1 MYAHRLLFTN
11 ANHDEDKDR
20 DAEQDLWSSTT
31 PRYSTNGLQM
41 PGSDVALGNSKR
53 KKKKKTSSLFSGSL
67 LSRDGTENKCTGR
80 AQDCDM
86 NCVKHC

>member
-20 DAEQDLWSSTT
+20 DAEEDLWSSTT

-41 PGSDVALGNSKR
+41 PGSDVALGNSK
-53 KKKKKTSSLFSGSL
+53 KKK
-67 LSRDGTENKCTGR
+67 NKFPVLRKLTLKGWDR
-80 AQDCDM
+80 
-86 NCVKHC
+86 K

>member
-53 KKKKKTSSLFSGSL
+53 KKKKK
-67 LSRDGTENKCTGR
+67 NKFPVLRKLTLKGWDR
-80 AQDCDM
+80 
-86 NCVKHC
+86 K

>member
-11 ANHDEDKDR
+11 ANHDEDNDR
-20 DAEQDLWSSTT
+20 DEEQDVWSSTI
-31 PRYSTNGLQM
+31 PRFSTNGLQM

-53 KKKKKTSSLFSGSL
+53 KKKRSSLFSGSL
-67 LSRDGTENKCTGR
+67 LSRDGTENKYTGK

-86 NCVKHC
+86 NRVKDC